1 MVVDSGTFIVKVIVV
16 ILVGLAMWLKSIVA
30 KVFIHF
36 VYYIYYML
44 ITNKTSLLVY
54 LCHGQTWQET
64 INDMNC

>member
-44 ITNKTSLLVY
+44 ITNKLSLSMSRTDMA
-54 LCHGQTWQET
+54 G
-64 INDMNC
+64 NDQ

>member
-1 MVVDSGTFIVKVIVV
+1 MVVDSGTSIVKVIVK

-44 ITNKTSLLVY
+44 ITNKLSLSMSRTDMA
-54 LCHGQTWQET
+54 G
-64 INDMNC
+64 NDQ